1 MEERKK
7 MKKTV
12 SFAAAL
18 GLLVC
23 LLAGCNRSNTSSD
36 GAPIRAAEGLKTV
49 AVCLPSL
56 DNPLMTGIEAA
67 VKAKFAGIANVQVSS
82 ADLNNNT
89 MAAQIQNYAAMKV
102 DTLFVMPN
110 DGKTLIEYLREARVK
125 GIKVALTGVTIAPED
140 EDAYDCLMNAD
151 QYLVGAYVAYM
162 AKEWVDKTYPNA
174 GPGSIET
181 AIFESSLGEDS
192 IKRSNG
198 IKSISEPYLKNA
210 DGAYIDT
217 KGNIVGESARVANP
231 AYSPAVKIVTTVQA
245 QMFQEGQ
252 VAMENTLTAYP
263 NIKLVLAYASDGGCG
278 ASQVFVDRIASKNE
292 LAKIGIFG
300 GGAMGPET
308 QQLKEAS
315 LGNGAFRGAVAFGG
329 VDLPGDVAELVFRV
343 FNNNIPDKIL
353 WDPISLVSAEN
364 GNEVRVLVNSIGA
377 ITPPSR

>member
-1 MEERKK
+1 

-12 SFAAAL
+12 LL
-18 GLLVC
+18 GVVGLVVC
-23 LLAGCNRSNTSSD
+23 LLAGCSRSKQGSGTS
-36 GAPIRAAEGLKTV
+36 AQAEEGLQTV

-56 DNPLMTGIEAA
+56 DNPLMTGIEGA
-67 VKAKFAGIANVQVSS
+67 VKARFAGVANVQVSS

-89 MAAQIQNYAAMKV
+89 MAAQIQNYASMKV
-102 DTLFVMPN
+102 NTLFVMPN
-110 DGKTLIEYLREARVK
+110 DGKTLIEYLREARRS
-125 GIKVALTGVTIAPED
+125 GIKVALTGVTIAKED

-151 QYLVGAYVAYM
+151 QYLVGTYVALM

-174 GPGSIET
+174 APGSIET

-198 IKSISEPYLKNA
+198 IKSITEPYLKNA
-210 DGAYIDT
+210 DGTYIDAN
-217 KGNIVGESARVANP
+217 GNVVGESARIANP
-231 AYSPAVKIVTTVQA
+231 AYSPAVKVVTSVQA

-252 VAMENTLTAYP
+252 VAMENALTAYP
-263 NIKLVLAYASDGGCG
+263 NITLVLAYASDGGCG
-278 ASQVFVDRIASKNE
+278 ASQVFADRVTAKDA
-292 LAKIGIFG
+292 LARIGIFG

-329 VDLPGDVAELVFRV
+329 VDLPGDVAELIFQV
-343 FNNNIPDKIL
+343 FNNNIPSKII

-364 GNEVRVLVNSIGA
+364 GNEVRVLVKSTGA
-377 ITPPSR
+377 VTPPAR